1 MIVLCDTSPIC
12 YLILIGQIDLLP
24 QLFQS
29 ITIPTAV
36 RDELLNEEA
45 GQSIHE
51 WIQNPPPWLKTQ
63 IVPQPLLSL
72 PNHLGAGEREAIS
85 LAILLQADLVIIDD
99 LDARTAAQQLNL
111 PIIGTLGI
119 LYRAGMT
126 GIIDFPAAIAQL
138 QQTSFHVSQTL
149 VQQLLQDY
157 DRKQSK
163 PG

>member
-29 ITIPTAV
+29 VTIPTAV
-36 RDELLNEEA
+36 RDELLNEDA
-45 GQSIHE
+45 GDSIHE
-51 WIQNPPPWLKTQ
+51 WIQNSPTWLNIQ
-63 IVPQPLLSL
+63 IAPQPLLSL
-72 PNHLGAGEREAIS
+72 PNYLGAGEREAIS
-85 LAILLQADLVIIDD
+85 LAVALQADLVIIDD

-119 LYRAGMT
+119 LYRAGII
-126 GIIDFPAAIAQL
+126 GLIDFPTAIAQL
-138 QQTSFHVSQTL
+138 QQTSFHVSPTL

-157 DRKQSK
+157 YRNVQRS
-163 PG
+163 

>member
-29 ITIPTAV
+29 VIIPVAV
-36 RDELLNEEA
+36 RNELLNEDA
-45 GQSIHE
+45 GDSIHE
-51 WIQNPPPWLKTQ
+51 WIQNPPTWLNIRT
-63 IVPQPLLSL
+63 IPQLLLPL
-72 PNHLGAGEREAIS
+72 PNYLGAGEREAIS
-85 LAILLQADLVIIDD
+85 LAVSLQADLVIIDD

-119 LYRAGMT
+119 LYCAGIT
-126 GIIDFPAAIAQL
+126 GLIDFPSAIAQL

-157 DRKQSK
+157 YRNVQR
-163 PG
+163 P

>member
-36 RDELLNEEA
+36 RDELLNEDA
-45 GQSIHE
+45 GDAIHA
-51 WIQNPPPWLKTQ
+51 WIQNPPPWLNIQ

-72 PNHLGAGEREAIS
+72 PNYLGAGEREAIS
-85 LAILLQADLVIIDD
+85 LAVSLQADLVIIDD

-119 LYRAGMT
+119 LYRAGIT
-126 GIIDFPAAIAQL
+126 GLIDFPTEIAQL
-138 QQTSFHVSQTL
+138 QQTSFHVSPTL

-157 DRKQSK
+157 YRNVQR
-163 PG
+163 P